1 MNKIAGLFLVLFFW
15 CVSLSCV
22 ASASNDE
29 HPNEPGD
36 VTETAATE
44 NKDSLRMANEFP
56 QQVAAIKTY
65 ISKNK
70 TKYSGNYA
78 VLIDMKIPSQHYR
91 LFVVDLHN
99 DSIVESGIVAHG
111 SGSEIAGSD
120 SLVFSNTPGSYMTSL
135 GIYKF
140 GVSYQGN
147 FGKSYRLHGLETSNN
162 KAFERAVVFHSYYY
176 VPEFEQTQPIMNSL
190 GCPMVSPAFFDR
202 VDRYIQKEKL
212 PMLMKIYY

>member
-1 MNKIAGLFLVLFFW
+1 MNKIVALFFLLFFW
-15 CVSLSCV
+15 SVSLSCM

-29 HPNEPGD
+29 KLDGP
-36 VTETAATE
+36 ETTIETPVAE
-44 NKDSLRMANEFP
+44 NKDSLRMATEFP
-56 QQVAAIKTY
+56 AQLTAIKAY
-65 ISKNK
+65 IAKNK
-70 TKYSGNYA
+70 TKYSSNYA

-91 LFVVDLHN
+91 LFVVDLRN
-99 DSIVESGIVAHG
+99 DSIVERGIVAHG
-111 SGSEIAGSD
+111 SGSEVAGSD
-120 SLVFSNTPGSYMTSL
+120 SLIFSNTPNSYMTSL

-147 FGKSYRLHGLETSNN
+147 FGKSYRLHGLEASNN
-162 KAFERAVVFHSYYY
+162 KAFDRAVVFHSYYY

-202 VDRYIQKEKL
+202 VDKYISKEKL

>member
-1 MNKIAGLFLVLFFW
+1 MNKIVACFLLLFFGS
-15 CVSLSCV
+15 VSLSCV
-22 ASASNDE
+22 ASASGNE
-29 HPNEPGD
+29 RQNTPNEP
-36 VTETAATE
+36 VEMIVTE
-44 NKDSLRMANEFP
+44 NKDSLRMADEFP
-56 QQVAAIKTY
+56 LQLTALKAY
-65 ISKNK
+65 IAKNK
-70 TKYSGNYA
+70 TKYSSNYA

-91 LFVVDLHN
+91 LFVVDLRN

-111 SGSEIAGSD
+111 SGSEIAGTD
-120 SLVFSNTPGSYMTSL
+120 SLVFSNTPNSYMTSL

-162 KAFERAVVFHSYYY
+162 KAFDRAVVFHSYYY

-190 GCPMVSPAFFDR
+190 GCPMVAPAFFDR
-202 VDRYIQKEKL
+202 VDKYIMKEKL

>member
-1 MNKIAGLFLVLFFW
+1 MNKIFAAFLLLFFG
-15 CVSLSCV
+15 CISLSCT
-22 ASASNDE
+22 ASASG
-29 HPNEPGD
+29 NETLDNPENPIEAS
-36 VTETAATE
+36 VAE
-44 NKDSLRMANEFP
+44 NKDSLRMATEFP
-56 QQVAAIKTY
+56 VQLAALKSY
-65 ISKNK
+65 IAKNK

-91 LFVVDLHN
+91 LFVVDLRN

-111 SGSEIAGSD
+111 SGSEIAGTD
-120 SLVFSNTPGSYMTSL
+120 SLMFSNTPGSYMTSL

-147 FGKSYRLHGLETSNN
+147 FGKSYRLHGLEATNN

-176 VPEFEQTQPIMNSL
+176 VPEYEQTQPIMNSL
-190 GCPMVSPAFFDR
+190 GCPMVAPEFFKK
-202 VDRYIQKEKL
+202 VDLYIQKEKL